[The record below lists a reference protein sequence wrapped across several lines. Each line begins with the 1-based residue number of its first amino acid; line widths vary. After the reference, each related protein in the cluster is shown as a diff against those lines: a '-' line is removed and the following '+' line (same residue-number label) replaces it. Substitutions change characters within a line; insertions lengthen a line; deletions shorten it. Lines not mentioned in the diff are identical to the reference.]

1 MKERLAIKGGKKVV
15 PEDVKKVKWPVIT
28 AEDKEAVMSVLN
40 RGVLF
45 GPYRVSENSL
55 FEN

>member
-1 MKERLAIKGGKKVV
+1 MKERLAIKGGKRAVPDDIEKVR
-15 PEDVKKVKWPVIT
+15 WPVIVE
-28 AEDKEAVMSVLN
+28 EDKKAVMSVLN